1 MRAQRGI
8 SRPVSIVRLSVAAA
22 VAGAL
27 AMSTPSP
34 VFADTTAEQTTE
46 PEATHTEVAFAHP
59 VSLKAALSVTSA
71 VGVEILGYHFSS
83 DTIVGD
89 YWLGTGLDVDTFLRN
104 IEIETGTAPEI
115 VGAYVEADKF
125 EESRSRLKSGRS
137 VVLGAGLVPFD
148 APDADISRLNSSI
161 DDVGAAQASV
171 EEPPVSSRASSDTW
185 QPSAVG
191 AEVRNNGTQ
200 VGIEVVYSW
209 EGLNPYASPLAM
221 ADQWGMEFQFDFYTT
236 NRGVIGDENIPNLGV
251 RPWCGVIGT
260 GYKDWAVA
268 SNRPFSWYAFV
279 MSGSNLI
286 LAPATLGLYGDY
298 NDLSDPC
305 TVSSIAVGMADPHQ
319 MTSDSSGNNHLKL
332 SMFPAKG
339 MDSQSRVGAI
349 VQPVSRQ
356 WCEMNPSMPLTDCM
370 GVTPGTYPG
379 PGPVASRMV
388 LNANNN
394 NFAPDLC
401 WYSGGFGTIPAVVYT
416 CMDDE
421 F

>member
-1 MRAQRGI
+1 
-8 SRPVSIVRLSVAAA
+8 LSAIAAA
-22 VAGAL
+22 AAAL
-27 AMSTPSP
+27 ATISP
-34 VFADTTAEQTTE
+34 VPAFAVATTE
-46 PEATHTEVAFAHP
+46 QANNPEATYTEITFAHP
-59 VSLKAALSVTSA
+59 VSLESALTVTMAA
-71 VGVEILGYHFSS
+71 GIEIVGYHLNS

-89 YWLGTGLDVDTFLRN
+89 YWLGAGLDVDAFLRN

-125 EESRSRLKSGRS
+125 EESAPRPKSRTSI
-137 VVLGAGLVPFD
+137 VLGADLASFD
-148 APDADISRLNSSI
+148 APDPEISRLTSSI
-161 DDVGAAQASV
+161 DSLRAEVSAEGS
-171 EEPPVSSRASSDTW
+171 PVLARASSETW

-191 AEVRNNGTQ
+191 ASVRNNGTE

-209 EGLNPYASPLAM
+209 EGLNPYASPLVM
-221 ADQWGMEFQFDFYTT
+221 ADHWGMEFQFDFYTT
-236 NRGVIGDENIPNLGV
+236 NRGVVGDENIPNLGV

-268 SNRPFSWYAFV
+268 SNRPFSWYAFA
-279 MSGSNLI
+279 MSGNNLI
-286 LAPATLGLYGDY
+286 IAPAALGLYGDY
-298 NDLSDPC
+298 NDLADPC

-356 WCEMNPSMPLTDCM
+356 WCEDFPSMPLTDCM
-370 GVTPGTYPG
+370 GVTYGTYPG
-379 PGPVASRMV
+379 PGPVSSRMV
-388 LNANNN
+388 LNETNN

-401 WYSGGFGTIPAVVYT
+401 WYSGGFGTIPAVTYQ
-416 CMDDE
+416 CIDDE